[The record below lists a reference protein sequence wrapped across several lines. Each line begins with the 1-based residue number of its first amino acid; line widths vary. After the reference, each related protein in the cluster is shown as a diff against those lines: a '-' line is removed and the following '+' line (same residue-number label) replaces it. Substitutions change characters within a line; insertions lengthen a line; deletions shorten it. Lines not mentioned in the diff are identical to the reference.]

1 MDKRT
6 SSCHS
11 TRVIAPATQVEIS
24 VSCRRLK
31 NADLFSKSD
40 PMCVLYTL
48 DFDTSDS
55 NGWQEVART
64 ETICDCLNPDFVT
77 KFSLEYRFE
86 ECRELMFK
94 VYDVDSESPDLREHD
109 FLGQA
114 TCTLG
119 ELVANLGKQTKYQLW
134 GLAGEKL
141 GAILLTVDEVVDSM
155 KVIDMQWKG
164 SNLDKKDMFGKSD
177 PFLTFYRATED
188 YSFTVVFRSE
198 VIKNT
203 LNPTWQPFTIR
214 LDQLSGGDDDR
225 TIKVECYDWDWDGSH
240 DLIGEFYTDVR
251 TLSKGPGLENK
262 YELINPKKKA
272 EKKNYTNSGVVELV
286 SFAIR
291 EEFTFLDYI
300 SGGMQMHFTV
310 AVDFSSSNGEPKDP
324 TSLHFLDPERPNAYM
339 TAIQAVGEVI
349 QDYDSD
355 KRFPALGFGARL
367 PPDGRVSHEFF
378 LNGSETDPDCVG
390 VEGVLESSR
399 KTLQRVQLSESSNLS
414 PVIRHVAKL
423 ASSHADG
430 KSYFVLLIITDGGI
444 SDMKQTRKAIVDA
457 CALPMSIVIVGVGNC
472 DFSDMK
478 VLDGDERRLSSGSR
492 QAKRDI
498 VQFVPFN
505 EFIPGGNCKSTRA
518 RLAKEVLAEI
528 PGQVT
533 SYMAKN
539 GIKPG

>member
-48 DFDTSDS
+48 DFDASDS
-55 NGWQEVART
+55 NGWQEVGRT
-64 ETICDCLNPDFVT
+64 EAICDCLNPDFVT

-86 ECRELMFK
+86 ECKELMFK

-300 SGGMQMHFTV
+300 SGGR
-310 AVDFSSSNGEPKDP
+310 
-324 TSLHFLDPERPNAYM
+324 TS
-339 TAIQAVGEVI
+339 
-349 QDYDSD
+349 
-355 KRFPALGFGARL
+355 
-367 PPDGRVSHEFF
+367 
-378 LNGSETDPDCVG
+378 
-390 VEGVLESSR
+390 
-399 KTLQRVQLSESSNLS
+399 
-414 PVIRHVAKL
+414 
-423 ASSHADG
+423 
-430 KSYFVLLIITDGGI
+430 
-444 SDMKQTRKAIVDA
+444 
-457 CALPMSIVIVGVGNC
+457 
-472 DFSDMK
+472 
-478 VLDGDERRLSSGSR
+478 
-492 QAKRDI
+492 
-498 VQFVPFN
+498 
-505 EFIPGGNCKSTRA
+505 
-518 RLAKEVLAEI
+518 
-528 PGQVT
+528 
-533 SYMAKN
+533 
-539 GIKPG
+539 